1 MVKFKS
7 SSCGCPFSQPHL
19 LRNLSFTKMDALGA
33 FVASQLATN
42 LWVLTSVTYV
52 IMSGSVSVVCHTI
65 LLHSVFKVSRCF
77 GDFFFLHCF
86 NMWSFIISHR
96 CQDSFLAL

>member
-42 LWVLTSVTYV
+42 LWVLISVTYV
-52 IMSGSVSVVCHTI
+52 IMSGSVSVVCQYHTPLQCLQGI
-65 LLHSVFKVSRCF
+65 TVLWGFFSSLL
-77 GDFFFLHCF
+77 
-86 NMWSFIISHR
+86 
-96 CQDSFLAL
+96 